1 MPKDTHKLIL
11 SFKLKPVL
19 DIMLKKFQSQD
30 LLPLLRKQKLTQAKL
45 ETMVKQLLLML
56 KNQRTSLTVEL
67 TKPTLNSH
75 MPQLFFNLIT
85 DTGLNQFQSQD
96 LLLQL
101 LLLQPTLALK
111 EKNPNW
117 PLSMPKILKISLM
130 EELNWPIPDSHMLQP
145 SELEN

>member
-1 MPKDTHKLIL
+1 MPRDTHKLIL

-30 LLPLLRKQKLTQAKL
+30 LLLQLRKQKLTQAKL

-67 TKPTLNSH
+67 KKPTLNSH